1 MWNQRVKTKVKW
13 KTVTNVYTFSPSKNF
28 IFILCMYEM
37 VDNKNSAET
46 WNKAK
51 VSVIKMYENN
61 NLNKTVLLLL
71 CISDTKK
78 DGMVKISMTWLI
90 KKLKEIWG

>member
-1 MWNQRVKTKVKW
+1 
-13 KTVTNVYTFSPSKNF
+13 
-28 IFILCMYEM
+28 MYEM
-37 VDNKNSAET
+37 VDNKNSTET

-78 DGMVKISMTWLI
+78 DGMVKISMTRLI

>member
-1 MWNQRVKTKVKW
+1 
-13 KTVTNVYTFSPSKNF
+13 
-28 IFILCMYEM
+28 MYEM

-78 DGMVKISMTWLI
+78 DGMVKISMT
-90 KKLKEIWG
+90 